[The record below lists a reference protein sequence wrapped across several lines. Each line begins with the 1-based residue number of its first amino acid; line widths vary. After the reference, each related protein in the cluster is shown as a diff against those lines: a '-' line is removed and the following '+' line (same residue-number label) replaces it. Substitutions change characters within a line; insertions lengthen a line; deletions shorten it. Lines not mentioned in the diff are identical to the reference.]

1 MEMKYG
7 FICVVK
13 RLILFFWSSY
23 TQPKFNFLHCVRC
36 IVKILNGTQCNIC
49 GIIWVPNKEYKTA
62 KYSISKIVLWNHFAH
77 VCTKFPRQEIAS
89 TTSEGSKL
97 NYKRW
102 VRMIIHDFVLKR
114 LPVKLQFR
122 PGLDFLTC
130 FRQTEF

>member
-1 MEMKYG
+1 MMKHRQTAG
-7 FICVVK
+7 H
-13 RLILFFWSSY
+13 RLLLNPFSNEIGQSY
-23 TQPKFNFLHCVRC
+23 T
-36 IVKILNGTQCNIC
+36 
-49 GIIWVPNKEYKTA
+49 
-62 KYSISKIVLWNHFAH
+62 H
-77 VCTKFPRQEIAS
+77 VCTKFPRKEIAS